1 MKTRVPTLCV
11 TFWLLLGPLLPC
23 VTRAQQ
29 IDLLPLPKPRTHG
42 GKPLL
47 EALQERR
54 SLRAFRPDPLPP
66 EMLGNL
72 LWAAFGVNRPDGHRT
87 APSAMNHQEID
98 VYVATAEGVYVY
110 DGRSHALRRIHGRDV
125 RAATGRQ
132 DFVARAPVNLVLVAD
147 WSRMSRVPEE
157 KKPVWS
163 AVSAGA
169 IVQNVYLFCASEGL
183 ATVVRGTFDEAGLA
197 RALELRPGQKIVVAQ
212 TVGWPADSGRAG
224 TRPSESR

>member
-1 MKTRVPTLCV
+1 MKNRIPTCCV
-11 TFWLLLGPLLPC
+11 VLGLLLGPAFPPATC
-23 VTRAQQ
+23 AQ
-29 IDLLPLPKPRTHG
+29 DAGVLPLPKPRIHG

-54 SLRAFRPDPLPP
+54 STRAFRSDPLPP
-66 EMLGNL
+66 EILGNL

-98 VYVATAEGVYVY
+98 VYVATADGVFVY
-110 DGRSHALRRIHGRDV
+110 DARAHALQKVHGRDV
-125 RAATGRQ
+125 RAATGLQ
-132 DFVARAPVNLVLVAD
+132 DFVATAPVNLVLVAD

-157 KKPVWS
+157 RKPVWS

-183 ATVVRGTFDEAGLA
+183 ATVVRGTFDESELA
-197 RALELRPGQKIVVAQ
+197 RALNLRPEQKIVVAQ
-212 TVGWPADSGRAG
+212 TVGWPAGTAG
-224 TRPSESR
+224 TGAARPRHP

>member
-1 MKTRVPTLCV
+1 MKSRILTWHVMLG
-11 TFWLLLGPLLPC
+11 LLLAPGFPLA
-23 VTRAQQ
+23 TRAQEAGV
-29 IDLLPLPKPRTHG
+29 LPLPKPRTDG

-54 SLRAFRPDPLPP
+54 STRAFRPDPLPP
-66 EMLGNL
+66 EILGNL

-98 VYVATAEGVYVY
+98 VYVATADGVYVY
-110 DGRSHALRRIHGRDV
+110 DARAHALRKVHGRDV

-132 DFVARAPVNLVLVAD
+132 DFVATAPVNLVLVAD

-169 IVQNVYLFCASEGL
+169 IVQNVYLFCASEGH
-183 ATVVRGTFDEAGLA
+183 ATVVRGTFDESELA
-197 RALELRPGQKIVVAQ
+197 RALNLRPEQKIVVAQ
-212 TVGWPADSGRAG
+212 TVGWPAGTAG
-224 TRPSESR
+224 TGAARPAQP